1 MPIKKVTIRIAA
13 ANAWKTGYWEK
24 FDSGVQSE
32 HPVPESAPKKTA
44 KSAFG
49 IQLVSTRFYKNK
61 QAEHKINDP

>member
-32 HPVPESAPKKTA
+32 HPVPESAPKKLQNLHLA
-44 KSAFG
+44 YSWSALG
-49 IQLVSTRFYKNK
+49 STRINK
-61 QAEHKINDP
+61 LSIK